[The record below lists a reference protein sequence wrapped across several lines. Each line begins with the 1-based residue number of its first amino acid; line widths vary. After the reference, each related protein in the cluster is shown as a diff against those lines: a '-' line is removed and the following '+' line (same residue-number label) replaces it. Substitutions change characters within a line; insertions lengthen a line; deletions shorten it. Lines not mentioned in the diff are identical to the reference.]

1 MQRTYRKHRYQIN
14 AIILSMISLLLM
26 FGILYI
32 ITKWSPHNLWIIS
45 ASVVTFALFGIDKTL
60 SRTDQTRIPESV
72 LHIFTLLGGFLGQI
86 LGRIVFNHKTNFKRH
101 PSFTIVLVIS
111 ILIQVA
117 IVVFIL

>member
-14 AIILSMISLLLM
+14 AIILSMISLLLI

-32 ITKWSPHNLWIIS
+32 ITRWSPHNLWIIS

-60 SRTDQTRIPESV
+60 SKTDQARIPESV
-72 LHIFTLLGGFLGQI
+72 LHLFTLLGGFLGQI
-86 LGRIVFNHKTNFKRH
+86 LGRTVFNHKTNFKRH

-117 IVVFIL
+117 IVVLIL